1 MRTKPFSFS
10 LLLLFCL
17 CSIFVV
23 KGFFVNPTT
32 KTSITATKSLDL
44 VQSFQ
49 NSQRMH
55 TFVSPPNQN
64 RRRVRAQQLSML
76 DDATIGG
83 ILAGVSGLSLG
94 IGAMIFTE
102 GQQERRRERQAQN
115 RSNMFTNDTANIPT
129 TMESSATITEDTPG
143 SIPSSS
149 TDGANS
155 EKRPKEEVSD
165 DGW

>member
-1 MRTKPFSFS
+1 MG
-10 LLLLFCL
+10 
-17 CSIFVV
+17 
-23 KGFFVNPTT
+23 GFFVNPTT

-55 TFVSPPNQN
+55 NFVSPPNQN
-64 RRRVRAQQLSML
+64 RRRARAQQVSML

-94 IGAMIFTE
+94 IGAMVFTE
-102 GQQERRRERQAQN
+102 VQQERRRERQAQK
-115 RSNMFTNDTANIPT
+115 RTDMFTNRPADNPTNI
-129 TMESSATITEDTPG
+129 ESSATVTEDTPG
-143 SIPSSS
+143 SVPTSSNQ
-149 TDGANS
+149 DN
-155 EKRPKEEVSD
+155 RPKEEVSD

>member
-1 MRTKPFSFS
+1 MS
-10 LLLLFCL
+10 
-17 CSIFVV
+17 
-23 KGFFVNPTT
+23 PTT
-32 KTSITATKSLDL
+32 KTGLTATKSLDL
-44 VQSFQ
+44 VQSFH

-55 TFVSPPNQN
+55 NFVSPPNQN

-102 GQQERRRERQAQN
+102 GQQERRRERQAQK
-115 RSNMFTNDTANIPT
+115 RSNMFNNDTANIPT
-129 TMESSATITEDTPG
+129 SMEASATITEDTPG
-143 SIPSSS
+143 SMPSSS
-149 TDGANS
+149 TDGANP